1 MKIVFSVT
9 LALFLLG
16 CSQESKEDVQK
27 NEPKVVIQESVP
39 VKSTSVVET
48 VVAPK
53 EVLVKDTPV
62 KKAVLDAKRLYK
74 VCASCHGQNAQ
85 KAALGKS
92 KIIKGWS
99 VVDTTAALNGYKDG
113 TYGGPMKAVMKGQS
127 MKLNDE
133 QISVLAEYISKL

>member
-1 MKIVFSVT
+1 MKIILSLS

-27 NEPKVVIQESVP
+27 NEPKVVIKESVP

-62 KKAVLDAKRLYK
+62 KKVVLDAKILYK

-99 VVDTTAALNGYKDG
+99 VVDTTAALNGYKNG

-133 QISVLAEYISKL
+133 QILVLAEYISKL